1 MSQLRIKK
9 GPGVG
14 KVYPTKD
21 KSTILGRDPKC
32 DIQLGDKSASREH
45 AEVFKLGEMYF
56 IRDLQSRNGTMVN
69 GELIDEEL
77 LREGDIIQIGETEI
91 AYQEKDMALGDA
103 GPDTGEDSLF
113 DDSADLG
120 STMEFHLDEMA
131 KGKPESSKELENLKT
146 IYHIG
151 KVLSSEVSGTRLMD
165 EILDIILR
173 KIDADNVYIFMKD
186 ADSSRFKPVAK
197 KVDPIAG
204 DVKVS
209 RTIIKKAINETRAI
223 MTNNA
228 MSDERFSAKDSIVIN
243 RIRSVICAPLVTQH
257 KVSGVLY
264 ISRNRPG
271 QGFVTEDLELA
282 TAVGTQVGMALEN
295 LRSHREQHELFIN
308 MIKALISAGELQHP
322 ETKGHSERVSLVATN
337 LSKRLQMS
345 LREVSNVRI
354 AALLHDVGKI
364 GMAAGSDAHLA
375 KNADHMKRESIQNAA
390 KILENVSQLEYLL
403 PALRHQFERFDGAGL
418 PEGLKGKAIPPFA
431 RVIAVADAFD
441 TMTTRGGLRGEGLP
455 AKEAITEL
463 RRNAGSEFDPE
474 IVAVLEF
481 AFNEGAL
488 FADDNFLNI
497 SS

>member
-56 IRDLQSRNGTMVN
+56 IRDLHSRNGTMVN

-91 AYQEKDMALGDA
+91 AYQEKDMAVGDT
-103 GPDTGEDSLF
+103 GPDAGEDSLF

-131 KGKPESSKELENLKT
+131 KGKPESSKDLENLKT

-151 KVLSSEVSGTRLMD
+151 KVLNAEVSGARLMD
-165 EILDIILR
+165 EILEIILK

-197 KVDPIAG
+197 KVDPVAG

-223 MTNNA
+223 LTNNA

-257 KVSGVLY
+257 MVSGVLY

-282 TAVGTQVGMALEN
+282 TAVATQVGMALEN
-295 LRSHREQHELFIN
+295 LRSRREQHELFID

-322 ETKGHSERVSLVATN
+322 ESKGHSERTSAIATN
-337 LSKRLQMS
+337 LAKRMQLT

-364 GMAAGSDAHLA
+364 GLAPGADPHAAR
-375 KNADHMKRESIQNAA
+375 NADYMKREAIQNAA
-390 KILENVSQLEYLL
+390 KILENVSKLEYLL
-403 PALRHQFERFDGAGL
+403 PAIRHQFERFDGTGL
-418 PEGLKGKAIPPFA
+418 PDGLKGQAIPVFA
-431 RVIAVADAFD
+431 RIIAAADAFD
-441 TMTTRGGLRGEGLP
+441 TMTTHGGLRGEGFP
-455 AKEAITEL
+455 PKEAIHEL
-463 RRNAGSEFDPE
+463 RREAGTAFDPE
-474 IVAVLEF
+474 VVAALEY
-481 AFNEGAL
+481 AFGEGAL
-488 FADDNFLNI
+488 FTDDMFLNI